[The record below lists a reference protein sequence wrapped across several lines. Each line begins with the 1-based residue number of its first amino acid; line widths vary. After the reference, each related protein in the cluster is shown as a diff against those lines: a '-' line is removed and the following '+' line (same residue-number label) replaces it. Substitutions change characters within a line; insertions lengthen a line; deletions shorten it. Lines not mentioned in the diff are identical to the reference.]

1 MAPPWCRGD
10 SSALSPFHMGQEA
23 APGSP
28 IAKQVQGAAGS
39 RGPTANVAQP
49 PDLLLTFS
57 GGASSEGRAV
67 CTPVTIPPG
76 QRGYDPAENLPAP
89 GPLPARR
96 PALAGSCRET
106 HYRAGQGGHGAPLG
120 TPEGWAVPGP
130 RRRQAQRPATV
141 SCGGPRRLGP
151 GAGRPRAVRWRLR
164 SEARRQPLFYFNF
177 FLKNPYFSITFCAHG
192 NSP

>member
-57 GGASSEGRAV
+57 RGASSEGRAV

-76 QRGYDPAENLPAP
+76 RRGYDPAENLPAP
-89 GPLPARR
+89 GPLPAGAQPSPAVVGRR
-96 PALAGSCRET
+96 TTERDKEDTELPSGFR
-106 HYRAGQGGHGAPLG
+106 RAGLSQDRAGARLGVPLQSHAGDHGGSDRAQGG
-120 TPEGWAVPGP
+120 PGL
-130 RRRQAQRPATV
+130 
-141 SCGGPRRLGP
+141 CGGGCGARLG
-151 GAGRPRAVRWRLR
+151 V
-164 SEARRQPLFYFNF
+164 SLFFILIF
-177 FLKNPYFSITFCAHG
+177 F
-192 NSP
+192 